1 MIDEKKI
8 MLERKY
14 I

>member
-1 MIDEKKI
+1 MEEKKI
-8 MLERKY
+8 MLENH